1 MLRTRVFGGLL
12 AAVLLGMPLPAD
24 AQRDFGRAD
33 LRGTVKAVDTAK
45 ATLTVAIGGGRDR
58 AAEEKTFSLA
68 KDVEVCVVS
77 SRGFGLFKEAK
88 LSDIAEGTVVGLSL
102 SADKKSVDSIVADEP
117 VVRGVVKSADA
128 KSNTLVLTTRGP
140 GREAEVQEKSY
151 ALSPTAEVVIDD
163 GRGRRFSLR
172 EGTLKDLGEG
182 TLVTAWLSLDGKQ
195 VRSVMAEGGTVSG
208 VLKSID
214 AEKRSVTLTVRPPR
228 GDDAGEEKTVT
239 LAKEA
244 LVLID
249 DGRGRRLSLKESKL
263 ADIPVGSTAMV
274 QGHAAAGRGRERARP
289 AQERGRRQGDDHDHH
304 PPRPPR

>member
-1 MLRTRVFGGLL
+1 MLRTTGWLL
-12 AAVLLGMPLPAD
+12 AAALLGMPLPAD

-128 KSNTLVLTTRGP
+128 TSNTLVLTTRGP

-182 TLVTAWLSLDGKQ
+182 TLVTA
-195 VRSVMAEGGTVSG
+195 
-208 VLKSID
+208 
-214 AEKRSVTLTVRPPR
+214 
-228 GDDAGEEKTVT
+228 
-239 LAKEA
+239 
-244 LVLID
+244 
-249 DGRGRRLSLKESKL
+249 
-263 ADIPVGSTAMV
+263 
-274 QGHAAAGRGRERARP
+274 
-289 AQERGRRQGDDHDHH
+289 
-304 PPRPPR
+304 